1 MQLFKGQEIIAII
14 FCNKGHYYIDQSS
27 MVQVMIQIK

>member
-14 FCNKGHYYIDQSS
+14 FCNKGHYIDQSS

>member
-14 FCNKGHYYIDQSS
+14 FCYKGHSQSS
-27 MVQVMIQIK
+27 MVQAMIQIK

>member
-1 MQLFKGQEIIAII
+1 MQLFKGQEINAII
-14 FCNKGHYYIDQSS
+14 FCNKGHYQSS